1 MEREECGLGEEARA
15 DRDHA
20 LIDIEGPSE
29 SWGGPLMSG
38 SAVSSSGVD
47 CRAIS
52 SDATKSGGHVH
63 QQLPKEQE
71 SVQDYGPD
79 PSKDPL
85 AYPGRWMTN
94 DALMVGDALLPMRL
108 VKGRRLPQ
116 ARVGIGV
123 RESQGMRRA
132 APGHIPLR
140 QALLDLNVARMEDR
154 IPHIAVGSNANP
166 VRLLGKLRSQHVSDV
181 APITIARVSGIGIRF
196 LTRISGYKAYPT
208 TPCLEAPSSTPDL
221 ELVIAWLTVHQSCA
235 IASTEVG
242 YDSVCTDLTG
252 SISAELAN
260 GEKLEEAVMYW
271 GKGPTWEDRAGK
283 GLSLRMSPKD
293 GSIVELTQERIQIL
307 ISRGEAQEGQPAQR
321 PFTDVMDWSLT
332 RPYGAQGGCD
342 DSGWADLTDTDG
354 QLQADSYRV
363 LPSAALENR
372 EGDSWVSMHPEDA
385 TSASIAS
392 KWVLVTREGL
402 PGPDGLPETPSG
414 LIARVK
420 TDLGVPRGSIQVD
433 QQIRDGLGVE
443 IREVV
448 HVAPVSHNRNWLGE
462 LLAPSPIYVVCRIQF
477 AELVGAERNVA
488 LVDEIA
494 LKIAGA
500 ESGDEVVIEGLTAPS
515 SSRRPAGVR
524 TLRCRAIPVDA
535 SFQDARRALAGGDS
549 ESRFPDASTA
559 LGVYPDLPWIYLDQD
574 ARQVLGINN
583 NKLAAVRVRSSRRH
597 LLAREIREIVLL
609 LAVTVLGL
617 MTITDNVI
625 LRVALLAVVA
635 CGATFVVVHRLRRRI
650 SPAP

>member
-1 MEREECGLGEEARA
+1 M
-15 DRDHA
+15 
-20 LIDIEGPSE
+20 
-29 SWGGPLMSG
+29 
-38 SAVSSSGVD
+38 
-47 CRAIS
+47 
-52 SDATKSGGHVH
+52 H

-85 AYPGRWMTN
+85 AYPGRWMTK

-123 RESQGMRRA
+123 TESQGIRRA

-140 QALLDLNVARMEDR
+140 QALLDLNVARIEDR
-154 IPHIAVGSNANP
+154 VPHIAVGSNANP
-166 VRLLGKLRSQHVSDV
+166 VRLLGKLRSLHVSDV
-181 APITIARVSGIGIRF
+181 VPITIARVSGISIRF
-196 LTRISGYKAYPT
+196 LTRISHYEAYPT
-208 TPCLEAPSSTPDL
+208 TPCLEASSAAPDL
-221 ELVIAWLTVHQSCA
+221 QLVIAWLTFHQSSA

-242 YDSVCTDLTG
+242 YDSACTHLTG
-252 SISAELAN
+252 SICVELAN
-260 GEKLEEAVMYW
+260 GERLEEAVMYW
-271 GKGPTWEDRAGK
+271 GQGQTWEDQAGN
-283 GLSLRMSPKD
+283 GLQLCVSPKD
-293 GSIVELTQERIQIL
+293 GSVVELTQEQLQIL
-307 ISRGEAQEGQPAQR
+307 ITRGEAQKGQSAQR

-332 RPYGAQGGCD
+332 RPYGNQGGCD
-342 DSGWADLTDTDG
+342 DLGWVDSASTDG
-354 QLQADSYRV
+354 PIQMDSYRV
-363 LPSAALENR
+363 LPSAAVENR

-385 TSASIAS
+385 VAASIAS
-392 KWVLVTREGL
+392 KWVLVTRAGL
-402 PGPDGLPETPSG
+402 PGPDGLPVTPSG

-420 TDLGVPRGSIQVD
+420 TDSSLPRGSIQVD

-448 HVAPVSHNRNWLGE
+448 HVAPVSHKRHWLGE
-462 LLAPSPIYVVCRIQF
+462 LLAPSPTYVVCRIQF

-488 LVDEIA
+488 LVDEVA

-515 SSRRPAGVR
+515 SSRRPAAVR

-574 ARQVLGINN
+574 ARQALGINN
-583 NKLAAVRVRSSRRH
+583 NKLAVVRVRSSRRH
-597 LLAREIREIVLL
+597 LLAREIREIILL

-617 MTITDNVI
+617 MTITDSAIV
-625 LRVALLAVVA
+625 RVSLLVVVA
-635 CGATFVVVHRLRRRI
+635 SGATFVVVHRLRRRI